1 MIYQPYNK
9 SVSWVH
15 RGHIITEVWCDTH
28 AVTEYM
34 TKVFF
39 LRRSTINDIVHC
51 VQTTSQNI
59 ETYYTTFFKYLHCRE
74 KYIYY
79 NTFIKN

>member
-1 MIYQPYNK
+1 M
-9 SVSWVH
+9 
-15 RGHIITEVWCDTH
+15 
-28 AVTEYM
+28 
-34 TKVFF
+34 
-39 LRRSTINDIVHC
+39 RRSTINDIVHC

-79 NTFIKN
+79 NTFIKNKKKTQHFITWYI

>member
-39 LRRSTINDIVHC
+39 SKLDNAKEH
-51 VQTTSQNI
+51 N
-59 ETYYTTFFKYLHCRE
+59 
-74 KYIYY
+74 
-79 NTFIKN
+79 